1 MDVRRALLILLLLT
15 TRARGGQEAS
25 ASATSR
31 LDYHADVQPIFERRC
46 QPCHFPGGKMYAMLP
61 FDDGRT
67 IVKLDTKLFTRIKE
81 ERDRAVI
88 RAFLAQARTR

>member
-1 MDVRRALLILLLLT
+1 MGVRRALLILLLLT
-15 TRARGGQEAS
+15 TRARGGQEVIAP
-25 ASATSR
+25 AGR
-31 LDYHADVQPIFERRC
+31 LDYRADVQPIFERRC

-67 IVKLDTKLFTRIKE
+67 IVKLDTKLFTRIKD

-88 RAFLAQARTR
+88 RAFLAQTRTK